1 LYLLLDKIF
10 EMRDTHLDTNL
21 NFKRVG
27 KDMKLCSIAS
37 GSSGNCI
44 YIGSNDTN
52 LLVDAGVSA
61 KRIECGL
68 SEIDIRPDT
77 LQGILI
83 THEHS
88 DHISGLGILAR
99 KYHIPIYGTYET
111 LKAIQKVKSLGAV
124 PEELYHSILPD
135 KSFYINDICVEPFS
149 TSHDASNP
157 VCYTMQAEGHKVGVA
172 TDLGTYDDY
181 IVSKLEGSDL
191 LLLEANHDVN
201 MLMVG
206 KYPYYLKQR
215 ILGDRGHLSN
225 DTSADLI
232 SKLIHP
238 RLQYVALAHLS
249 KENNYEELAYETVC
263 CELMNRGTNFPAEK
277 ICVAHR
283 DKPSEMVIA

>member
-1 LYLLLDKIF
+1 
-10 EMRDTHLDTNL
+10 
-21 NFKRVG
+21 
-27 KDMKLCSIAS
+27 MKLCSIAS

-44 YIGSNDTN
+44 YVGSNNTN

-61 KRIECGL
+61 KRIEYGL
-68 SEIDIRPDT
+68 SDIDIIPDT
-77 LQGILI
+77 IQGILI

-99 KYHIPIYGTYET
+99 KYHIPIYATYET
-111 LKAIQKVKSLGAV
+111 VRALQQIKSLGDV
-124 PEELYHSILPD
+124 PHELYNYVKPNET
-135 KSFYINDICVEPFS
+135 FFINDICVEPFS

-157 VCYTMQAEGHKVGVA
+157 VCYTMQSEGHKIGVA
-172 TDLGTYDDY
+172 TDLGKYDDY
-181 IVSKLEGSDL
+181 IVAKLEGSEIL
-191 LLLEANHDVN
+191 LIEANHDVN

-232 SKLIHP
+232 SKLLHP
-238 RLQYVALAHLS
+238 GLQYIALAHLS

-263 CELMNRGTNFPAEK
+263 CELMNRGSDFQAK
-277 ICVAHR
+277 RLSVAHR
-283 DKPSEMVIA
+283 DQPSQMVLI

>member
-1 LYLLLDKIF
+1 LSI
-10 EMRDTHLDTNL
+10 HLDES
-21 NFKRVG
+21 G
-27 KDMKLCSIAS
+27 KIDMKLCSIAS

-44 YIGSNDTN
+44 YVGSNNTN
-52 LLVDAGVSA
+52 LLVDAGISA
-61 KRIECGL
+61 KRIESGL
-68 SEIDIRPDT
+68 SEIDILPDT
-77 LQGILI
+77 IQGILI

-99 KYHIPIYGTYET
+99 RYHIPIYATYET
-111 LKAIQKVKSLGAV
+111 AFALQQIKSLGDV
-124 PEELYHSILPD
+124 PQELYHFIKPNETFL
-135 KSFYINDICVEPFS
+135 INDINIEPFS

-157 VCYTMQAEGHKVGVA
+157 VCYTMQSEGQKVGIA
-172 TDLGTYDDY
+172 TDLGKYDDY
-181 IVSKLEGSDL
+181 IVSKLDDSDVL
-191 LLLEANHDVN
+191 LIEANHDVN

-238 RLQYVALAHLS
+238 RLKNILLAHLS

-263 CELMNRGTNFPAEK
+263 CELMNRSCGFSAKNVS
-277 ICVAHR
+277 VAHR
-283 DKPSEMVIA
+283 DQPSDMVLI